1 MLYEGEDVISGLM
14 KAARA
19 LLRTVKY
26 HVRDRIGTIKPC
38 KLRLAITSRCNARCS
53 MCDAWRRPLE
63 SEMSLDDYERVFS
76 VSASFLSKTKHVSL
90 TGGEPTL
97 RDDLVDVV
105 RLVSQRL
112 PGASVNIN
120 TNALLAERVERMT
133 REILSFRDQ
142 LMVIVSLDGLGDVHD
157 KVRGVPGAFER
168 ADSAVASLLSLSQE
182 LRAKRLSLEIN
193 YTATDGSCEQY
204 EPMLDYCADKG
215 IDLNLIVPMSG
226 VIYRKEG
233 EPPALSDDHAGRL
246 AKVLRRRLA
255 SDYDI
260 KRAIIIDVLEGK
272 GRQFDCWAGRL
283 VVFIDADGTVY
294 PNSSC
299 PARLR
304 MGNVL
309 EDGFDLARVFR
320 SKIGKKAV
328 AEARTCRECQV
339 ACETGTTLVLP
350 EAWYAYRRAS
360 RRT

>member
-1 MLYEGEDVISGLM
+1 M
-14 KAARA
+14 
-19 LLRTVKY
+19 
-26 HVRDRIGTIKPC
+26 KPC

-53 MCDAWRRPLE
+53 MCDAWRKPLE
-63 SEMSLDDYERVFS
+63 HEMSLDDYERVFN
-76 VSASFLSKTKHVSL
+76 VSASFLSKIKHVSF

-97 RDDLVDVV
+97 REDLVDVF
-105 RLVSQRL
+105 RLVTQRL
-112 PGASVNIN
+112 PGASVNVN
-120 TNALLAERVERMT
+120 TNALLSERVERIA

-168 ADSAVASLLSLSQE
+168 ANCAVAALLSLSQE
-182 LRAKRLSLEIN
+182 LRETGRLRPKRLRVEIN
-193 YTATDGSCEQY
+193 YTATDESCEQY
-204 EPMLDYCADKG
+204 EPMLDYCAKKG
-215 IDLNLIVPMSG
+215 VDLNLIVPMSG

-233 EPPALSDDHAGRL
+233 GPPALSEDHAARL

-255 SDYDI
+255 SDYHI
-260 KRAIIIDVLEGK
+260 KQAIIIDVLKGK

-309 EDGFDLARVFR
+309 QDGFDLARVFG
-320 SKIGKKAV
+320 SKIGTKVV

-360 RRT
+360 RRV

>member
-1 MLYEGEDVISGLM
+1 M
-14 KAARA
+14 KAAKA

-26 HVRDRIGTIKPC
+26 HVRDRVGTIRPC

-53 MCDAWRRPLE
+53 MCDAWRKPLE
-63 SEMSLDDYERVFS
+63 REMSLKDYERVFN
-76 VSASFLSKTKHVSL
+76 VSASFLSKIKHVSL

-105 RLVSQRL
+105 RLVTRRL

-120 TNALLAERVERMT
+120 TNALLGERVERMT
-133 REILSFRDQ
+133 REMLSFRDQ
-142 LMVIVSLDGLGDVHD
+142 MMVIVSLDGLGDVHD

-168 ADSAVASLLSLSQE
+168 ADSAVAALLSLSKEQ
-182 LRAKRLSLEIN
+182 RPKRLKVEIN
-193 YTATDGSCEQY
+193 HTATDESCEQY
-204 EPMLDYCADKG
+204 EPLLNYCAKKG

-226 VIYRKEG
+226 VIYRKESDAT
-233 EPPALSDDHAGRL
+233 ALGSEKAAEL
-246 AKVLRRRLA
+246 AAVLRRRQ
-255 SDYDI
+255 SHGYEV
-260 KRAIIIDVLEGK
+260 KRAIILDVLEGK

-309 EDGFDLARVFR
+309 QDGFDLARVFR
-320 SKIGKKAV
+320 SEIGTKAI

-339 ACETGTTLVLP
+339 ACETGTTLVQP

-360 RRT
+360 RRV